1 MKQPKYVIEIYA
13 IVFFIMSIVF
23 LSLGILGSFNLLKPT
38 AHSLIQESAT
48 IGAVFLGIG
57 IFFGA
62 ITMILKIM
70 VSRKKMREQE
80 IMRGG
85 RVIGATVENVVKMKN
100 ILYGKKPSK
109 KSPYR
114 VYYSYKHKEMEF
126 YQKSNLFWEKPP
138 YQIGDEI
145 TIWVDEDGN
154 SILEQ

>member
-1 MKQPKYVIEIYA
+1 MKQPKYVIEIYV

-23 LSLGILGSFNLLKPT
+23 LSLGTLGYFNLLKPT
-38 AHSLIQESAT
+38 AHSIIQESAT

-57 IFFGA
+57 IFFGV

-80 IMRGG
+80 MMQRG
-85 RVIGATVENVVKMKN
+85 RVIAATVENVVKMKN
-100 ILYGKKPSK
+100 ILYGKNPGK

-114 VYYSYKHKEMEF
+114 VYYSYMHNEMEF

-138 YQIGDEI
+138 YKIGDEI
-145 TIWVDEDGN
+145 AIWVDEDGY
-154 SILEQ
+154 SLLKT